1 MDLLA
6 KMDQKLYL
14 IPGMKYAVT
23 SLIASRLPPLIA
35 SRVHA
40 TMAAQEAKCEMWAKT
55 KDDTHDAA
63 TGKRKS
69 GFMKGSG
76 TATNIINAE
85 PGTMGPLA
93 CPSANP
99 NPRMHDPGTY
109 FPVLAP
115 VTRGGRPPGPGGRR
129 ES

>member
-6 KMDQKLYL
+6 KMDQKLSL
-14 IPGMKYAVT
+14 IPGMEYAVT

-40 TMAAQEAKCEMWAKT
+40 TMANQEAKCEMWAKS

-63 TGKRKS
+63 SGKRKS

-76 TATNIINAE
+76 TATKIINAE
-85 PGTMGPLA
+85 PGSTD
-93 CPSANP
+93 PSARP
-99 NPRMHDPGTY
+99 N
-109 FPVLAP
+109 
-115 VTRGGRPPGPGGRR
+115 RR
-129 ES
+129 